1 MLGTS
6 TFTDLG
12 GAASD
17 LFAGLGASAKGK
29 LQADGLRLT
38 AAGTRISASS
48 TRLSAESLR
57 TKAQGDLAESD
68 NYDLASAL
76 ARENEAYTQQSTRL
90 QQSQL
95 DRQLTQTIGGQRAS
109 VAAAGFSSGGSAGDI
124 MRDSASQGALAHGVL
139 GQQGSITEA
148 GFEEQAKSF
157 DTMSR
162 AGRATAAAEY
172 GIADKTDAIANQQ
185 DSIASRQNQLALDT
199 QQVADDSAEGSFISS
214 AIKGAAAVAS
224 LLLAPETGGASIAL
238 GMAATSAV
246 GDPSGSGGLY

>member
-1 MLGTS
+1 M
-6 TFTDLG
+6 
-12 GAASD
+12 
-17 LFAGLGASAKGK
+17 
-29 LQADGLRLT
+29 QADGLRLT

-57 TKAQGDLAESD
+57 TKAKGDIAEAD

>member
-17 LFAGLGASAKGK
+17 LFAGLGASAQGK

-57 TKAQGDLAESD
+57 TKAKGDIAEAD